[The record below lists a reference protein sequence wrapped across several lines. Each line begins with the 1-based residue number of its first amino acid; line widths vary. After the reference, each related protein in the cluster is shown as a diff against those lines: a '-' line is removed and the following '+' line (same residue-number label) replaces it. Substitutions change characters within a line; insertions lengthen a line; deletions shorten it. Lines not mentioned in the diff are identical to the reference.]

1 MEVFQFYDDHLRVV
15 INFNEK
21 TNTSSFDYDINEREG
36 TIIKFI
42 LLNGVIKTEDIR
54 WVLSVQSSGARK
66 ILRSFEEKNIIESVE
81 NTFLKEYELAK
92 K

>member
-1 MEVFQFYDDHLRVV
+1 MEVFQFYDNHLRVV

-21 TNTSSFDYDINEREG
+21 TNISSFDYDINDREG

-81 NTFLKEYELAK
+81 NTFPKEYELAK

>member
-54 WVLSVQSSGARK
+54 
-66 ILRSFEEKNIIESVE
+66 
-81 NTFLKEYELAK
+81 
-92 K
+92 